1 MLSAKYKK
9 LYLGIGLTVF
19 VFLGAMLLAF
29 AQDAYAQ
36 KPRSKPGPAPS
47 SRIMD
52 SRHRH
57 DHAYPS
63 RGHSISRLPRGYHPV
78 VHRNSR
84 YYFHGGVWY
93 RPYGSYFTVVAPPF
107 GLIVP
112 FLPLYYSTIWVSG
125 APYFYANQVYYTRT
139 TGGYMIVEAPKEKI
153 VEAPVP
159 EERLFIY
166 PRKGQS
172 EKKQSDDRYE
182 CHRWAVDQTLY
193 DPTQPPE
200 SVPASQLYQKRADY
214 QRAISAC
221 LDARGYTVK

>member
-1 MLSAKYKK
+1 MQSAEYKK
-9 LYLGIGLTVF
+9 LNFYIGLTIV
-19 VFLGAMLLAF
+19 VFLGALLLAF

-36 KPRSKPGPAPS
+36 RPSSKPGRAPS
-47 SRIMD
+47 SRFMD
-52 SRHRH
+52 SRYRH
-57 DHAYPS
+57 DHAYPA

-78 VHRNSR
+78 VHRSSR

-112 FLPLYYSTIWVSG
+112 FLPLYYSTIWVGG

-139 TGGYMIVEAPKEKI
+139 TGGYMVVEPPKENI

-166 PRKGQS
+166 PREGQS

-182 CHRWAVDQTLY
+182 CHRWAVDQTNY
-193 DPTQPPE
+193 DPTQPPD
-200 SVPASQLYQKRADY
+200 SVPTSQLYQKRADY
-214 QRAISAC
+214 QLAISAC